1 MPAETTTA
9 NVPDPRLTSWRE
21 PMSALRCGVATRD
34 ITPPVGI
41 MSGVWGAAKKFKSES
56 VHIGLFLTVVAR
68 EDSKSNKSF
77 IVGVDLCVL
86 GCAECA
92 DDMLNRIA
100 QGVGVNRDSILFS
113 SSHTHA
119 CPIPCIH
126 RAKPKEGS
134 ELIPE
139 FRENII
145 KHTIEA
151 CLEAATK
158 IEDVDITWGYGHC
171 DLAVNRDLPCGSHEI
186 VAFNPDIIPDDTL
199 TVGRISNRAGIIIAT
214 IANYACHPTTL
225 AWENMAISPDYIGMA
240 RMMVEAATGA
250 PMLFLQGASGELSP
264 RNQYSGE
271 TELADKNG
279 KILGHAILTT
289 LAAMQSPGHG
299 LKWQGVV
306 QSGAPLGEWHEEP
319 VRGSDECVEVRLNAK
334 VRVKELKSINQL
346 REEWAD
352 IDPGA
357 LEERISRAER
367 LRIGYESNAIV
378 DHPIWVWQW
387 GEAFFVAQPGEA
399 YSFIQTEIRR
409 RNPDKIIF
417 VANLTNAP
425 GLFYLPIESAYNAPA
440 YQAWQT
446 LLAPGALNA
455 VIDEA
460 DREIKR
466 ISKGK

>member
-1 MPAETTTA
+1 MTSETTST
-9 NVPDPRLTSWRE
+9 VIPDPEISFWRE
-21 PMSALRCGVATRD
+21 PMSSLRCGIAKRD

-68 EDSKSNKSF
+68 ESADAGKSF
-77 IVGVDLCVL
+77 IVGIDLCVL

-100 QGVGVNRDSILFS
+100 AGVGVHRDKILFA

-126 RAKPKEGS
+126 RANTKEGS
-134 ELIPE
+134 ELIPD

-145 KHTIEA
+145 KHTIDA
-151 CLEAATK
+151 CLEASSK

-186 VAFNPDIIPDDTL
+186 VAFNPNIIPDDTL
-199 TVGRISNRAGIIIAT
+199 TVGRISNRSGKVIGT
-214 IANYACHPTTL
+214 IVNYACHPTTL
-225 AWENMAISPDYIGMA
+225 AWDNMAISPDYIGMA
-240 RMMVEAATGA
+240 RVMVEEATGA

-271 TELADKNG
+271 TELADSNG
-279 KILGHAILTT
+279 RILGHAVLTS

-306 QSGAPLGEWHEEP
+306 QSGAPLGQWHEEP
-319 VRGSDECVEVRLNAK
+319 TRGSTECVEVRLNAK
-334 VRVKELKSINQL
+334 VKVKELKSIAQL

-352 IDPGA
+352 IDPDA

-387 GEAFFVAQPGEA
+387 GEAIFVAQPGEA

-409 RNPDKIIF
+409 RNPGKVIF
-417 VANLTNAP
+417 VVNLTNAP
-425 GLFYLPIESAYNAPA
+425 GLFYLPIDSAYKAPA

-446 LLAPGALNA
+446 LLAPGALDA

-466 ISKGK
+466 ITKGK